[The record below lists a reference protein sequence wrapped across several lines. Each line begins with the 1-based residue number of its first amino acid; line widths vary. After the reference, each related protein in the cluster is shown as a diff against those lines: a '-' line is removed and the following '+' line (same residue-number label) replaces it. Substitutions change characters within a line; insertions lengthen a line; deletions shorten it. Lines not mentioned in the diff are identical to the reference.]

1 MATWILMVTSFVMLV
16 LATDVASSVTVSTA
30 AMLPGAVYVTL
41 KGVGF
46 VSVPQSTNVQVGGL
60 VDVSLKTC
68 QVTPEFVMS
77 LLTVA
82 VKACS
87 CRGSRS
93 TALADGTSAMFSAPL
108 PPDPPWQPAKTKI
121 AASAGAR

>member
-1 MATWILMVTSFVMLV
+1 MLMVTSFVMLV

-60 VDVSLKTC
+60 VDESLKTC

-82 VKACS
+82 VKACT
-87 CRGSRS
+87 CRASRF
-93 TALADGTSAMFSAPL
+93 TAVADGTRAMLSEPL
-108 PPDPPWQPAKTKI
+108 LLEPPWQPAKMKI
-121 AASAGAR
+121 AARAGAR